1 MTVSSVSGF
10 QHEWITLQ
18 NQYDSY
24 EKYSLVIKLLNVVLT
39 CHLLFVFHVGSWTL
53 LVVAMIWLQDGI
65 WKTFQNRI
73 GQRLEVVEQAL
84 QENPHQVPEHRSQLG
99 MQFNL
104 AWNQTRPHGIGLVN
118 EYIQQSLKPTVAY
131 PHLVLL
137 VMVIGQLYVN

>member
-73 GQRLEVVEQAL
+73 ATRLYLVEKALAATESHEVGHLQA
-84 QENPHQVPEHRSQLG
+84 
-99 MQFNL
+99 MQFNS
-104 AWNQTRPHGIGLVN
+104 AWLDSRSGVTALLK
-118 EYIQQSLKPTVAY
+118 EYIGQSCKPTVAY
-131 PHLVLL
+131 PHAVLL
-137 VMVIGQLYVN
+137 VMSLVFIYAA